1 MRWTAPPTWPPIVA
15 ELLAGPIGA
24 LAESHGGSIELVS
37 IEGDSVN
44 VRLSGAC
51 HGCPAASTTL
61 HDNLQ
66 RELRVRSGR
75 RGQSEQRKQFSNNV
89 VGQKVAGADRP
100 LRCFSPSDRR
110 LHSVTGRSI
119 GRIADALRPLGS
131 MVVATARQ
139 LSTRRLVLT
148 AVAVVAVVGVALL
161 VRLPTAVQLRDWS
174 TSVGPWFPLA
184 FLGTHIVVTVLP
196 FPRTAF
202 TLAAGLLFGPLLGVT
217 LAVTASTV
225 SALVALALVRAAGWQ
240 LNRLVR
246 HHAVDRLDSRLR
258 ERGWVAVMSL
268 RLIPVVP
275 FAPLNYAVGAS
286 GVRVLPY
293 TLATVAGLLPGTS
306 AVVILGDAL
315 TGHVSP
321 LLFLVSVCTG
331 LVGMALF
338 GYEIRQ
344 YRRHHHAAVTD
355 GDDATA
361 TALNG

>member
-1 MRWTAPPTWPPIVA
+1 
-15 ELLAGPIGA
+15 
-24 LAESHGGSIELVS
+24 
-37 IEGDSVN
+37 
-44 VRLSGAC
+44 
-51 HGCPAASTTL
+51 
-61 HDNLQ
+61 
-66 RELRVRSGR
+66 
-75 RGQSEQRKQFSNNV
+75 
-89 VGQKVAGADRP
+89 
-100 LRCFSPSDRR
+100 
-110 LHSVTGRSI
+110 
-119 GRIADALRPLGS
+119 

-139 LSTRRLVLT
+139 VSPRRLVLT
-148 AVAVVAVVGVALL
+148 AVAAVAMVAVVLL
-161 VRLPTAVQLRDWS
+161 VRLPTAVELRDWS
-174 TSVGPWFPLA
+174 TSIGPWFPLA
-184 FLGTHIVVTVLP
+184 FLAAHIVVTVLP

-246 HHAVDRLDSRLR
+246 HHAVDRLESRLR

-286 GVRVLPY
+286 GVGVLPY

-321 LLFLVSVCTG
+321 LLFLVSLCIG
-331 LVGMALF
+331 LAGLALF
-338 GYEIRQ
+338 AYEIRQ
-344 YRRHHHAAVTD
+344 YRRHHHGRPTD
-355 GDDATA
+355 VDTDAES
-361 TALNG
+361 ALRS